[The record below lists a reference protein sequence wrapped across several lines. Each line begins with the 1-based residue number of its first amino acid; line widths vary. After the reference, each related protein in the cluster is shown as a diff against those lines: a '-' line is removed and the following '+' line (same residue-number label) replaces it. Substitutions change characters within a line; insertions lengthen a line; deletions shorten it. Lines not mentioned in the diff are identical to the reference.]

1 MLFMISTTA
10 MNTGTLLASLL
21 FLLFHSSQERKKRK
35 KENTSDARQGIPT
48 LTGSS
53 RAELV
58 NHATRLLFHL
68 TSNYA
73 NQIDLQAKLRVIPGG
88 THKYLVGLTRL
99 AFSEGV
105 FFERGIDEDVAEC
118 AHQMLET
125 LVNPQEAEALLEAF
139 STAKK

>member
-1 MLFMISTTA
+1 
-10 MNTGTLLASLL
+10 
-21 FLLFHSSQERKKRK
+21 
-35 KENTSDARQGIPT
+35 
-48 LTGSS
+48 
-53 RAELV
+53 
-58 NHATRLLFHL
+58 
-68 TSNYA
+68 
-73 NQIDLQAKLRVIPGG
+73 LQAKLRIIPGG

-139 STAKK
+139 STARK